1 MRDIEFFMS
10 VRGGGTKVLGKKGL
24 CCTVEIVGWF
34 RIYTLGG
41 GGPILGYEY
50 EASHN

>member
-10 VRGGGTKVLGKKGL
+10 VRGGGTKVLEKKGVVL
-24 CCTVEIVGWF
+24 HRRNSWLVSDIYF
-34 RIYTLGG
+34 R

>member
-10 VRGGGTKVLGKKGL
+10 VRGGGTKVLEKKG
-24 CCTVEIVGWF
+24 CTVEIVGWF
-34 RIYTLGG
+34 RIYILG